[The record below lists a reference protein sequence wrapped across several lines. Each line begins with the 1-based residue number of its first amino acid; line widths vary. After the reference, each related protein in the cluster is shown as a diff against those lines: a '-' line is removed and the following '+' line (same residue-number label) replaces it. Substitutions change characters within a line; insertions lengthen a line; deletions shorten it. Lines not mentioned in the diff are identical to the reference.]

1 MAYSA
6 GYGYPIH
13 RDCASF
19 SNGFCM
25 LSGVAVDPNGAACP
39 RFTPTRKAKTLQT
52 QSSYPEAGRFPQTHQ
67 TRRGQGLKIYGRGG
81 RGGGMGTGTGMGRA
95 SGMTIRSLER
105 EALIQRLEELEEQL
119 KGVRGRLEKLRQGK
133 R

>member
-1 MAYSA
+1 
-6 GYGYPIH
+6 
-13 RDCASF
+13 
-19 SNGFCM
+19 
-25 LSGVAVDPNGAACP
+25 
-39 RFTPTRKAKTLQT
+39 
-52 QSSYPEAGRFPQTHQ
+52 
-67 TRRGQGLKIYGRGG
+67 
-81 RGGGMGTGTGMGRA
+81 MGTGTGMGRA